1 MPLSRKYSFP
11 SKQIEKLYK
20 ACETYIQRPMQWDK
34 WIAERWLLMGGVLV
48 GGVREAAKSLP
59 RRFIQFHFQFLN
71 GNSLLLLA
79 INII

>member
-34 WIAERWLLMGGVLV
+34 WIAERWLLIAGGRCARGSEVI
-48 GGVREAAKSLP
+48 AAEIHSISFPVFEWK
-59 RRFIQFHFQFLN
+59 
-71 GNSLLLLA
+71 
-79 INII
+79 